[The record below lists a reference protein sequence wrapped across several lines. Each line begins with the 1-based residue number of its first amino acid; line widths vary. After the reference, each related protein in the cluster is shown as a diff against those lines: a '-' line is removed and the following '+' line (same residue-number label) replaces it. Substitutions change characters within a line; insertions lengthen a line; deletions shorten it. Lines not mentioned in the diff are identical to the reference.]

1 MFRFTSIKDYHAA
14 LNAEHTTCVQAVKYY
29 LDQITANENLNAY
42 LEIFSEEA
50 LSLAAHLDAQRNQG
64 KTLGKL
70 HGVVIGIKDVLSY
83 REFAKDSGP
92 ELDLLVDIAE
102 KQEGC
107 NITREELKII
117 IKKLL
122 DVDMSLHK
130 TEKSKIALNIY
141 EYK

>member
-1 MFRFTSIKDYHAA
+1 
-14 LNAEHTTCVQAVKYY
+14 
-29 LDQITANENLNAY
+29 
-42 LEIFSEEA
+42 
-50 LSLAAHLDAQRNQG
+50 
-64 KTLGKL
+64 KTMDVL
-70 HGVVIGIKDVLSY
+70 IDSQIKDVLSY